1 MSRTSKGIPFEVRDI
16 TKDRKYL
23 DELVALGH
31 SATPVTLIDD
41 EPVVGFDVS
50 RLEALLADSE

>member
-1 MSRTSKGIPFEVRDI
+1 MRDI

-50 RLEALLADSE
+50 RLEALLADSG